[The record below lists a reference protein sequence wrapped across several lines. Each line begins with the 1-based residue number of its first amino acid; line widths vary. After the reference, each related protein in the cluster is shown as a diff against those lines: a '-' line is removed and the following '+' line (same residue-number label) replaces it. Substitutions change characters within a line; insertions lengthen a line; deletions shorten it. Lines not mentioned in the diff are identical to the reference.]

1 MSCIPISTSSTL
13 CDICQALET
22 FSPSGFDTDPAV
34 EQKHMTSEQL
44 AEILLAELK
53 QKACT
58 CDPAGWDEESE
69 AEYEAWCI
77 RFADQ
82 QNIHS

>member
-13 CDICQALET
+13 CDTCRALENS
-22 FSPSGFDTDPAV
+22 SPSDIVF
-34 EQKHMTSEQL
+34 
-44 AEILLAELK
+44 AELK

-82 QNIHS
+82 QNIPS

>member
-13 CDICQALET
+13 CDTCRALENS
-22 FSPSGFDTDPAV
+22 SP
-34 EQKHMTSEQL
+34 L
-44 AEILLAELK
+44 EIVFAELK

-58 CDPAGWDEESE
+58 CDTTGWDEESE

-77 RFADQ
+77 RVADQ
-82 QNIHS
+82 QNIPS

>member
-13 CDICQALET
+13 CDTCRALET
-22 FSPSGFDTDPAV
+22 FSLSDIVF
-34 EQKHMTSEQL
+34 
-44 AEILLAELK
+44 AELK

-58 CDPAGWDEESE
+58 CDTTGWDEESE

-77 RFADQ
+77 RVADQ
-82 QNIHS
+82 QNIPS

>member
-13 CDICQALET
+13 CDTCQALET

-53 QKACT
+53 HKACT
-58 CDPAGWDEESE
+58 CDPTGWDEESR